1 MKIKRLGASK
11 TLLVL
16 PSGSEAFFSYDTPVA
31 FQMHSGEI
39 FNTEEYYSLT
49 TSKHIT
55 QYLHGRDAEAG
66 PQAMINQLVGV

>member
-31 FQMHSGEI
+31 CKVAGE
-39 FNTEEYYSLT
+39 FYKTKEYFSRT
-49 TSKHIT
+49 TLKHIT
-55 QYLHGRDAEAG
+55 EYLNGRYAHPVEQSFID
-66 PQAMINQLVGV
+66 QIVGA